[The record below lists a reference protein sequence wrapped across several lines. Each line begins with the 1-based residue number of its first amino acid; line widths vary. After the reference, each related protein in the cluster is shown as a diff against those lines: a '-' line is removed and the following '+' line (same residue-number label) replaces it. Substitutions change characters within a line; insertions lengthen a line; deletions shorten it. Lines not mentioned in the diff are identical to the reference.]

1 MSYQPNY
8 HARDKLTPRLI
19 CPVSTVKQELD
30 RNKNGAAR
38 LQIVDSAKESTKESA
53 KKSIKGFAK
62 QKSRTVIESADP
74 ERHRKWGPSHRS
86 LSARRACRYNSPAI
100 PPPASPLSPRD

>member
-38 LQIVDSAKESTKESA
+38 LQIVDSAKESAKESA
-53 KKSIKGFAK
+53 KKSI
-62 QKSRTVIESADP
+62 
-74 ERHRKWGPSHRS
+74 
-86 LSARRACRYNSPAI
+86 
-100 PPPASPLSPRD
+100 

>member
-1 MSYQPNY
+1 
-8 HARDKLTPRLI
+8 
-19 CPVSTVKQELD
+19 VKQELD

-62 QKSRTVIESADP
+62 QKSRAVIESADP
-74 ERHRKWGPSHRS
+74 ERHSQVGAQSSQLVGAPC
-86 LSARRACRYNSPAI
+86 LPLQFARNPA
-100 PPPASPLSPRD
+100 PCVT